1 MNNEVD
7 IHYRTAKPNDWETR
21 SVLSLGKFIQ
31 GTGFPEDYQG
41 IKSEKYP
48 FYKVSDFNLERN
60 TKFLREH
67 TNSVSE
73 KVRRILGASIIPKDT
88 VVFAKVGAALLLN
101 RRRIT
106 LRKSIVDNNCA
117 GLVPKQDVNIEFLYQ
132 TMCNINFRNYVQD
145 GAVPSINQLVLDKI
159 RIYISKSPKEQKKIA
174 TILQTIDKTIDQT
187 KNLIEKHKKM
197 KEGLMKD
204 LFLVGQTDLD
214 LVDSE
219 LGKIPKH
226 WQVKKIIDAAK
237 NKQDAVQTGPF
248 GAQLHSYDYVDEGV
262 PLILIR
268 NIMDGKIV
276 DKDIP
281 FITQKKAD
289 SLPRYWIKEGDIVFS
304 RVADVGRAAV
314 ANHTQEGW
322 LISGQMLR
330 VRLNN
335 PEINN
340 TFLKY
345 LIATNGFQKA
355 LQFKL
360 LGSTRD
366 SINTTI
372 LENLPITI
380 PPKKEQEKIETV
392 LSEVDSTIITNYEY
406 LQKLQKMKSG
416 LMQDLLT
423 GKVRVAA

>member
-197 KEGLMKD
+197 KNGLVSPQ
-204 LFLVGQTDLD
+204 F
-214 LVDSE
+214 
-219 LGKIPKH
+219 
-226 WQVKKIIDAAK
+226 
-237 NKQDAVQTGPF
+237 
-248 GAQLHSYDYVDEGV
+248 
-262 PLILIR
+262 
-268 NIMDGKIV
+268 
-276 DKDIP
+276 
-281 FITQKKAD
+281 
-289 SLPRYWIKEGDIVFS
+289 
-304 RVADVGRAAV
+304 
-314 ANHTQEGW
+314 
-322 LISGQMLR
+322 
-330 VRLNN
+330 N
-335 PEINN
+335 P
-340 TFLKY
+340 
-345 LIATNGFQKA
+345 
-355 LQFKL
+355 
-360 LGSTRD
+360 
-366 SINTTI
+366 
-372 LENLPITI
+372 
-380 PPKKEQEKIETV
+380 
-392 LSEVDSTIITNYEY
+392 
-406 LQKLQKMKSG
+406 
-416 LMQDLLT
+416 
-423 GKVRVAA
+423 